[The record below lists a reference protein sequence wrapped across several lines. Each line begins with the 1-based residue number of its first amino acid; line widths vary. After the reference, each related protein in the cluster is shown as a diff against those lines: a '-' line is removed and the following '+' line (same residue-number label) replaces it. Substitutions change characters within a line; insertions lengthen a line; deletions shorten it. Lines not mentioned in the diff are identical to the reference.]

1 MNLQVCCYCKS
12 AMEPMGF
19 SLSIMPWNFKF
30 QRAVAAQEMPWN
42 FKFQSFCH
50 AAKGMSCRL
59 FCIDI
64 YNLLPA
70 GPSMQISPADQ
81 PAVLQSSWYRR
92 LCLKANQTFK
102 KGANPNPNP
111 NPELFKR
118 VGSTSKPKNMSN
130 QPPRKIFQLP
140 YPKKI
145 VSNFHF

>member
-1 MNLQVCCYCKS
+1 
-12 AMEPMGF
+12 MEFQISKGSSCARNAWEVAF
-19 SLSIMPWNFKF
+19 SYTWLSS
-30 QRAVAAQEMPWN
+30 R
-42 FKFQSFCH
+42 QSFCH

-130 QPPRKIFQLP
+130 QPPRKIFQLTSE
-140 YPKKI
+140 KNCFTFSFLVQKAQ
-145 VSNFHF
+145 VNDHATSF